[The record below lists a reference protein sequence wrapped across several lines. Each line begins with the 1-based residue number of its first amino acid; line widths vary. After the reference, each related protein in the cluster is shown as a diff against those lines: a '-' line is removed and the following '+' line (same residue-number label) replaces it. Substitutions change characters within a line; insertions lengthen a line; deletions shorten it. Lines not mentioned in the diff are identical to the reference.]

1 MKYFL
6 FNHEGSKNHGCEAI
20 VRGSMNI
27 IENSDEKAE
36 FVLSSNNPS
45 DDEIINNIKENT
57 VLANSVNTLV
67 KDFKTS
73 LEEDLTVKSAKTRD
87 LTKVEKLIAAVD
99 LKINNSETYALQKMY
114 SPIVSDAEDCDIC
127 LSVGGDT
134 YCYGDNH
141 GIQVLTRELKKR
153 GKKTVLWG
161 ASIGAEDLSERKLE
175 SLRDFD
181 AIFTRE
187 PITYELLKENG
198 ANDNIYLFSDPAFCM
213 ERVEVEPID
222 GFTRENTLGFNISP
236 LVASGD
242 PRKKEIVED
251 FLKFIFEN
259 TTMKVLLV
267 PHVVEENNNDYDFMK
282 PIFEK
287 FEHTG
292 RIAILP
298 PDLEARQY
306 KGYIAGTRFFIGART
321 HSTIAA
327 YSSCVPTIALGYSVK
342 ACVPTLVVGYSVK
355 ARGIAKDIFGEEKYV
370 LDIKAMTNYG
380 ELRDEFLKLLKNE
393 NEIRRELMKSIPLR
407 MRSAME
413 AGEMLQKI

>member
-45 DDEIINNIKENT
+45 DDEIINNI
-57 VLANSVNTLV
+57 
-67 KDFKTS
+67 
-73 LEEDLTVKSAKTRD
+73 TVKAAKTRE

-153 GKKTVLWG
+153 EKKTVLWG

-242 PRKKEIVED
+242 PRKKEIAED

-327 YSSCVPTIALGYSVK
+327 YSSGVPTIAL
-342 ACVPTLVVGYSVK
+342 GYSVK

-370 LDIKAMTNYG
+370 LDIKAMTNFE
-380 ELRDEFLKLLKNE
+380 ELRDEFLKLLENE

>member
-45 DDEIINNIKENT
+45 DDKIINNI
-57 VLANSVNTLV
+57 
-67 KDFKTS
+67 
-73 LEEDLTVKSAKTRD
+73 TVKAAKTRA

-114 SPIVSDAEDCDIC
+114 SPIVSDAEDCDVC

-187 PITYELLKENG
+187 PITYELLKANG

-242 PRKKEIVED
+242 PRKKEIAED
-251 FLKFIFEN
+251 FLRFVFEN
-259 TTMKVLLV
+259 TTMKVLLI

-306 KGYIAGTRFFIGART
+306 KGYIAGTRFFVGART

-327 YSSCVPTIALGYSVK
+327 YSSGVPTIAL
-342 ACVPTLVVGYSVK
+342 GYSVK

-370 LDIKAMTNYG
+370 LDIKAMTDYE
-380 ELRDEFLKLLKNE
+380 ELRDEFLKMLENE

>member
-36 FVLSSNNPS
+36 FVLSSYNPS
-45 DDEIINNIKENT
+45 DDEILNNI
-57 VLANSVNTLV
+57 
-67 KDFKTS
+67 
-73 LEEDLTVKSAKTRD
+73 TVKAAKTRD

-242 PRKKEIVED
+242 PRKKEIAED

-306 KGYIAGTRFFIGART
+306 KGYIAGTRFFVGART

-327 YSSCVPTIALGYSVK
+327 YSSGVPTIAL
-342 ACVPTLVVGYSVK
+342 GYSVK

-370 LDIKAMTNYG
+370 LDIKAMTNYE
-380 ELRDEFLKLLKNE
+380 ELRDEFLKLLENE

>member
-45 DDEIINNIKENT
+45 DDEIINNI
-57 VLANSVNTLV
+57 
-67 KDFKTS
+67 
-73 LEEDLTVKSAKTRD
+73 TVKSAKTRD

-114 SPIVSDAEDCDIC
+114 FPIVSDAEDCDIC

-153 GKKTVLWG
+153 GKKAVLWG

-242 PRKKEIVED
+242 PRKKEIAED

-327 YSSCVPTIALGYSVK
+327 YSSGVPTIAL
-342 ACVPTLVVGYSVK
+342 GYSVK

-370 LDIKAMTNYG
+370 LDIKAMTNYE
-380 ELRDEFLKLLKNE
+380 ELRDEFLMLLENE

>member
-45 DDEIINNIKENT
+45 DDEILNNI
-57 VLANSVNTLV
+57 
-67 KDFKTS
+67 
-73 LEEDLTVKSAKTRD
+73 TVKAAKTRA

-114 SPIVSDAEDCDIC
+114 SPIVSDAEDCDVC

-187 PITYELLKENG
+187 PITYELLKANG

-242 PRKKEIVED
+242 PRKKEIAED
-251 FLKFIFEN
+251 FLRFVFEN

-306 KGYIAGTRFFIGART
+306 KGYIAGTRFFVGART

-327 YSSCVPTIALGYSVK
+327 YSSGVPTIAL
-342 ACVPTLVVGYSVK
+342 GYSVK

-370 LDIKAMTNYG
+370 LDIKAMTDYE
-380 ELRDEFLKLLKNE
+380 ELRDEFLKLLENE

>member
-45 DDEIINNIKENT
+45 DDEIINNI
-57 VLANSVNTLV
+57 
-67 KDFKTS
+67 
-73 LEEDLTVKSAKTRD
+73 TVKAAKTRE

-213 ERVEVEPID
+213 ERVDVEPID

-242 PRKKEIVED
+242 PRKKEIAED

-327 YSSCVPTIALGYSVK
+327 YSSGVPTIAL
-342 ACVPTLVVGYSVK
+342 GYSVK

-370 LDIKAMTNYG
+370 LDIKAMTNYE
-380 ELRDEFLKLLKNE
+380 ELRDEFLKLLENE

>member
-36 FVLSSNNPS
+36 SVLSSNNPS
-45 DDEIINNIKENT
+45 DDEILNNI
-57 VLANSVNTLV
+57 
-67 KDFKTS
+67 
-73 LEEDLTVKSAKTRD
+73 TVKAARTRA

-114 SPIVSDAEDCDIC
+114 SPIVSDAEDCDVC

-242 PRKKEIVED
+242 PRKKEIAED
-251 FLKFIFEN
+251 FLRFVFEN

-306 KGYIAGTRFFIGART
+306 KGYIAGTRFFVGART

-327 YSSCVPTIALGYSVK
+327 YSSGVPTIAL
-342 ACVPTLVVGYSVK
+342 GYSVK

-370 LDIKAMTNYG
+370 LDIKAMTDYE
-380 ELRDEFLKLLKNE
+380 ELRDEFLKLLENE

>member
-45 DDEIINNIKENT
+45 DDEIINNI
-57 VLANSVNTLV
+57 
-67 KDFKTS
+67 
-73 LEEDLTVKSAKTRD
+73 TVKAAKTRE

-198 ANDNIYLFSDPAFCM
+198 ANENIYLFSDPAFCM
-213 ERVEVEPID
+213 ERVDVEPID

-242 PRKKEIVED
+242 PRKKEISED

-327 YSSCVPTIALGYSVK
+327 YSSGVPTIAL
-342 ACVPTLVVGYSVK
+342 GYSVK

-370 LDIKAMTNYG
+370 LDIKAMTNY
-380 ELRDEFLKLLKNE
+380 EKLRDEFLKLLENE

>member
-45 DDEIINNIKENT
+45 DDEILNNI
-57 VLANSVNTLV
+57 
-67 KDFKTS
+67 
-73 LEEDLTVKSAKTRD
+73 TVKAARTRA

-114 SPIVSDAEDCDIC
+114 SPIVSDAEDCDVC

-175 SLRDFD
+175 SLRDFN

-187 PITYELLKENG
+187 PITYELLKANG

-242 PRKKEIVED
+242 PRKKEIAED
-251 FLKFIFEN
+251 FLRFVFEN

-306 KGYIAGTRFFIGART
+306 KGYIAGTRFFVGART

-327 YSSCVPTIALGYSVK
+327 YSSGVPTIAL
-342 ACVPTLVVGYSVK
+342 GYSVK

-370 LDIKAMTNYG
+370 LDIKAMTDYE
-380 ELRDEFLKLLKNE
+380 ELRDEFLKLLENE
-393 NEIRRELMKSIPLR
+393 NEIRRDLMKSIPLR

>member
-1 MKYFL
+1 MKYYL

-36 FVLSSNNPS
+36 FVLSSYNPS
-45 DDEIINNIKENT
+45 DDKIINNI
-57 VLANSVNTLV
+57 
-67 KDFKTS
+67 
-73 LEEDLTVKSAKTRD
+73 TVKAARTRD

-114 SPIVSDAEDCDIC
+114 SPIVSDAEDCDVC

-153 GKKTVLWG
+153 GKMTVLWG
-161 ASIGAEDLSERKLE
+161 ASIGARDLTERKLE

-187 PITYELLKENG
+187 PITYELLKANG

-242 PRKKEIVED
+242 PRKKEIAED
-251 FLKFIFEN
+251 FLRFVFEN

-306 KGYIAGTRFFIGART
+306 KGYIAGTRFFVGART

-327 YSSCVPTIALGYSVK
+327 YSSGVPTIAL
-342 ACVPTLVVGYSVK
+342 GYSVK

-370 LDIKAMTNYG
+370 LDIKAMTDY
-380 ELRDEFLKLLKNE
+380 EEPRHEFLKLLENE
-393 NEIRRELMKSIPLR
+393 NEIRRDLMKSIPLR

>member
-36 FVLSSNNPS
+36 FVLSSYNPS
-45 DDEIINNIKENT
+45 DDKIINNI
-57 VLANSVNTLV
+57 
-67 KDFKTS
+67 
-73 LEEDLTVKSAKTRD
+73 TVKAAKTRA

-114 SPIVSDAEDCDIC
+114 SPIVSDAEDCDVC

-242 PRKKEIVED
+242 PRKKEIAED
-251 FLKFIFEN
+251 FLRFVFES

-306 KGYIAGTRFFIGART
+306 KGYIAGTRFFVGART

-327 YSSCVPTIALGYSVK
+327 YSSGVPTIAL
-342 ACVPTLVVGYSVK
+342 GYSVK

-370 LDIKAMTNYG
+370 LDIKAMTDYE
-380 ELRDEFLKLLKNE
+380 ELRDEFLKLLENE
-393 NEIRRELMKSIPLR
+393 NEIRRDLMKSIPLR

>member
-45 DDEIINNIKENT
+45 DDIIINNI
-57 VLANSVNTLV
+57 
-67 KDFKTS
+67 
-73 LEEDLTVKSAKTRD
+73 TVKAARTRD

-99 LKINNSETYALQKMY
+99 LKINNSETYALQKIY
-114 SPIVSDAEDCDIC
+114 SPIVSDAEDCDVC

-187 PITYELLKENG
+187 PITYELLKANG

-242 PRKKEIVED
+242 PRKKEIAED
-251 FLKFIFEN
+251 FLRFVFEN

-327 YSSCVPTIALGYSVK
+327 YSSGVPTIALGYSVK
-342 ACVPTLVVGYSVK
+342 A
-355 ARGIAKDIFGEEKYV
+355 RGIAKDVFGEEKYV
-370 LDIKAMTNYG
+370 LDIKAMTDYE
-380 ELRDEFLKLLKNE
+380 ELKDEFLKLLENE

-407 MRSAME
+407 MISAME
-413 AGEMLQKI
+413 AGEKLQKI

>member
-36 FVLSSNNPS
+36 FVLSSYNPS
-45 DDEIINNIKENT
+45 DDEILNNI
-57 VLANSVNTLV
+57 
-67 KDFKTS
+67 
-73 LEEDLTVKSAKTRD
+73 TVKAARTRA

-114 SPIVSDAEDCDIC
+114 SPIVSDAEDCDVC

-242 PRKKEIVED
+242 PRKKEIAED
-251 FLKFIFEN
+251 FLRFVFEN

-267 PHVVEENNNDYDFMK
+267 PHVVEENNNDYNFMK

-306 KGYIAGTRFFIGART
+306 KGYIAGTRFFVGART

-327 YSSCVPTIALGYSVK
+327 YSSGVPTIAL
-342 ACVPTLVVGYSVK
+342 GYSVK

-370 LDIKAMTNYG
+370 LDIKAMTDYE
-380 ELRDEFLKLLKNE
+380 ELRDEFLKLLENE

>member
-45 DDEIINNIKENT
+45 DDIIINNI
-57 VLANSVNTLV
+57 
-67 KDFKTS
+67 
-73 LEEDLTVKSAKTRD
+73 TVKAAKTRD

-114 SPIVSDAEDCDIC
+114 SPIVSDAEDCDVC

-242 PRKKEIVED
+242 PRKKEIAED
-251 FLKFIFEN
+251 FLRFVFEN

-306 KGYIAGTRFFIGART
+306 KGYIAGTRFFVGART

-327 YSSCVPTIALGYSVK
+327 YSSGVPTIAL
-342 ACVPTLVVGYSVK
+342 GYSVK

-370 LDIKAMTNYG
+370 LDIKAMTDYE
-380 ELRDEFLKLLKNE
+380 ELRDEFLKLLENE
-393 NEIRRELMKSIPLR
+393 NEIRRDLMKSIPLR

-413 AGEMLQKI
+413 AGEMLLKI

>member
-45 DDEIINNIKENT
+45 DDEILNNI
-57 VLANSVNTLV
+57 
-67 KDFKTS
+67 
-73 LEEDLTVKSAKTRD
+73 TVKAARTRA

-114 SPIVSDAEDCDIC
+114 SPIVSDAEDCDVC

-153 GKKTVLWG
+153 GKMTVLWG
-161 ASIGAEDLSERKLE
+161 ASIGARDLSERKLE

-187 PITYELLKENG
+187 PITYELLKANG

-242 PRKKEIVED
+242 PRKKEIAED
-251 FLKFIFEN
+251 FLRFVFEN

-306 KGYIAGTRFFIGART
+306 KGYIAGTRFFVGART

-327 YSSCVPTIALGYSVK
+327 YSSGVPTIAL
-342 ACVPTLVVGYSVK
+342 GYSVK

-370 LDIKAMTNYG
+370 LDIKAMTDYE
-380 ELRDEFLKLLKNE
+380 ELRDEFLKLLENE
-393 NEIRRELMKSIPLR
+393 NEIRRDLMKSIPLR

>member
-45 DDEIINNIKENT
+45 DDEIINNI
-57 VLANSVNTLV
+57 
-67 KDFKTS
+67 
-73 LEEDLTVKSAKTRD
+73 TVKAAKTRE

-114 SPIVSDAEDCDIC
+114 APIVSDADDCDIC

-242 PRKKEIVED
+242 PRKKEIAED
-251 FLKFIFEN
+251 FLRFIFEN

-327 YSSCVPTIALGYSVK
+327 YSSGVPTIAL
-342 ACVPTLVVGYSVK
+342 GYSVK

-370 LDIKAMTNYG
+370 LDIKAMTNYE
-380 ELRDEFLKLLKNE
+380 ELRDEFLKLLENE

>member
-45 DDEIINNIKENT
+45 DDKIINNI
-57 VLANSVNTLV
+57 
-67 KDFKTS
+67 
-73 LEEDLTVKSAKTRD
+73 TVKAAKTRD

-114 SPIVSDAEDCDIC
+114 SPIVSDAEDCDVC

-187 PITYELLKENG
+187 PITYELLKANG

-242 PRKKEIVED
+242 PRKKEIAEG
-251 FLKFIFEN
+251 FLRFVFEN

-306 KGYIAGTRFFIGART
+306 KGYIAGTRFFVGART

-327 YSSCVPTIALGYSVK
+327 YSSGVPTIAL
-342 ACVPTLVVGYSVK
+342 GYSVK

-370 LDIKAMTNYG
+370 LDIKAMTDYE
-380 ELRDEFLKLLKNE
+380 ELRDEFLKLLENE

>member
-45 DDEIINNIKENT
+45 DDEIINNI
-57 VLANSVNTLV
+57 
-67 KDFKTS
+67 
-73 LEEDLTVKSAKTRD
+73 TVKSAKTRD

-242 PRKKEIVED
+242 PRKKEIAED

-327 YSSCVPTIALGYSVK
+327 YSSGVPTIAL
-342 ACVPTLVVGYSVK
+342 GYSVK

-370 LDIKAMTNYG
+370 LDIKAVTNCE
-380 ELRDEFLKLLKNE
+380 ELRDEFLKLLENE